1 MTSVSTDDLQ
11 ISVRK
16 ATEESRFEAVLD
28 GAVVGIADY
37 TEDEGRVVFTHVE
50 VTPAWQGQGIASRL
64 VRAAFDEVI
73 AQGKGIRPLCPF
85 AVGYVHR
92 NPEYA
97 EHTGS

>member
-11 ISVRK
+11 ITVRK
-16 ATEESRFEAVLD
+16 ATEKSRFEAVID

-37 TEDEGRVVFTHVE
+37 TEDEGWVVFTHVE